1 MYKRKELH
9 IFLLFSQKAP
19 RCLPS
24 NEWPAI
30 DFREH
35 RTCRQLFIHEELQGG
50 HSCEVVV
57 SLDV

>member
-1 MYKRKELH
+1 MHKRATY
-9 IFLLFSQKAP
+9 FLLFSQKAP

-30 DFREH
+30 DFLEH
-35 RTCRQLFIHEELQGG
+35 SICCQLFIHEDLQRG

-57 SLDV
+57 SLDVW